1 MRLGPV
7 LFREV
12 CHTIFFLII
21 IVIII
26 SFICVFDRYPQ
37 WGTANAEIKVISV
50 ENPVL
55 KKILHLKPGV
65 GQNIATHASSTTRSI
80 FLVFI
85 SAFWSIHLKKKI

>member
-12 CHTIFFLII
+12 CHTIFFKII

-37 WGTANAEIKVISV
+37 WGTANAEITVLSV
-50 ENPVL
+50 P
-55 KKILHLKPGV
+55 KSHSY
-65 GQNIATHASSTTRSI
+65 QRFSSRTRKSR
-80 FLVFI
+80 
-85 SAFWSIHLKKKI
+85 H